1 MEKNKSTYSIR
12 EVLDLY
18 LSKHKHMKYRI
29 KSQEALMI
37 WKTVVDNYIKLHTKT
52 VLIKNNVLF
61 VNTDSTVL
69 ANELSLRENELV
81 GKLNTA
87 LRLPII
93 EKIIFRSGYVGSEK
107 KNRDKKDNINNKLT
121 VKTLNM
127 IDKAANNIKEDEL
140 RDIMK
145 KFLITSAM
153 HSKSK

>member
-18 LSKHKHMKYRI
+18 LSKHKQMKYRI

-52 VLIKNNVLF
+52 VLIKDNVLF

-87 LRLPII
+87 LRMPLI

-107 KNRDKKDNINNKLT
+107 KNRDKKDNINNILT

>member
-18 LSKHKHMKYRI
+18 LSKHKHMEYRI

-37 WKTVVDNYIKLHTKT
+37 WKTVVDNYIKLHTKAI
-52 VLIKNNVLF
+52 LIKDNVLF

-69 ANELSLRENELV
+69 ANELSLRGNELV

-87 LRLPII
+87 LRLPLI
-93 EKIIFRSGYVGSEK
+93 EKIIFRSGYVGSKK
-107 KNRDKKDNINNKLT
+107 KNKDKKDNINNKLN

-145 KFLITSAM
+145 KFLTTSAI

>member
-1 MEKNKSTYSIR
+1 MEKYKSTYSIR

-18 LSKHKHMKYRI
+18 LSKHKHMEYRI

-37 WKTVVDNYIKLHTKT
+37 WKTVVDNYIKLHTKA
-52 VLIKNNVLF
+52 VLIKDNVLF

-69 ANELSLRENELV
+69 ANELSLRGNELV

-87 LRLPII
+87 LRLPLI
-93 EKIIFRSGYVGSEK
+93 EKIIFRSGYVGSKK
-107 KNRDKKDNINNKLT
+107 KNSDKKDNINNKLT

-127 IDKAANNIKEDEL
+127 IDKVANNIKEDEL

-145 KFLITSAM
+145 KFLTTSAM

>member
-52 VLIKNNVLF
+52 VLIKDNVLF

-87 LRLPII
+87 LRLPLIK
-93 EKIIFRSGYVGSEK
+93 KIIFRSGYVGSEK

>member
-37 WKTVVDNYIKLHTKT
+37 WETVVDNYIKLHTKT
-52 VLIKNNVLF
+52 VLIKDNVLF

-81 GKLNTA
+81 RKLNTA
-87 LRLPII
+87 LRLPLI
-93 EKIIFRSGYVGSEK
+93 EKIIFRSGYVGSER
-107 KNRDKKDNINNKLT
+107 KNRDRKDNINNKLT

-153 HSKSK
+153 HNKSK